1 MASAA
6 EPDRPVG
13 PQYLDASAVVRLVA
27 SEPESEE
34 LMASVEGSP
43 LVSSELLVA
52 ELPRAVR
59 TLAAARDDVDVIDLI
74 ARADAELARVALVPV
89 SREVLTVAGA
99 LAGGGVR
106 TVDAL
111 HVASALLVEDVAL
124 LVSYDA
130 RQLRAAA
137 EAGLAIA
144 SPGRA

>member
-1 MASAA
+1 VASGA
-6 EPDRPVG
+6 DGG
-13 PQYLDASAVVRLVA
+13 PLYLDASALVRLVVR
-27 SEPESEE
+27 EPESED
-34 LMASVEGSP
+34 LIATVERCP

-52 ELPRAVR
+52 EVPRAVR
-59 TLAAARDDVDVIDLI
+59 TLVAARDDVDVVDLI

-89 SREVLTVAGA
+89 TRQVLTVAGA

-111 HVASALLVEDVAL
+111 HVASALLVEDVSL

>member
-6 EPDRPVG
+6 ER

-27 SEPESEE
+27 AEPESEE
-34 LMASVEGSP
+34 LAATVQGAP

-137 EAGLAIA
+137 E
-144 SPGRA
+144 